1 MLCGP
6 FTPKRVPNAALPKAQ
21 WDLPGYREKGLHPE
35 DGWELNRLYRERS
48 RSQGRQSS
56 RSVWTIRHRVGLLS
70 FAGGLGVGLDV
81 LMGPFHIR
89 MFYNS
94 MNRDKAQGG
103 IGKVMLNPVP
113 CQPSLWVLLA
123 SVWGK
128 IPNSLLLP
136 GLVLSWAVRG

>member
-1 MLCGP
+1 M
-6 FTPKRVPNAALPKAQ
+6 
-21 WDLPGYREKGLHPE
+21 
-35 DGWELNRLYRERS
+35 
-48 RSQGRQSS
+48 
-56 RSVWTIRHRVGLLS
+56 S

-123 SVWGK
+123 SV
-128 IPNSLLLP
+128 
-136 GLVLSWAVRG
+136 